1 MTYKNFPV
9 YIGYG
14 NRDFVSDWGFHKDF
28 MLYADGVSVSYS
40 SASIPNRRLGSSIDK
55 DNQYVYTSDSSCSIS
70 LAFNFYSYPKKGVDG
85 QNVYGFLMDGANYKG
100 NILGNGT
107 GANYFPIRIGA
118 NIYNRC
124 YIQDY
129 TVQVSAFAPLKVNA
143 NFKCFDPPTEGETKQ
158 EADVNFNSYND
169 YMSGR
174 SIITANTC
182 ELSGVYDDVVYGD
195 VIPSMSFSK
204 RYARTPVYTLG
215 STKPTNFLIDAVESQ
230 IQLESTGIS
239 NFADYDGIKL
249 QEPVALIVKD
259 IDGNK
264 ILPEYNDGFEFA
276 ANSGAKVN
284 TYSYGI
290 QGGDVIKTQAAISE
304 VLL

>member
-14 NRDFVSDWGFHKDF
+14 NREFVSDWGFHRNF
-28 MLYADGVSVSYS
+28 MLYADSVSVNYG
-40 SASIPNRRLGSSIDK
+40 SASTPNRRLGSSVDK

-70 LAFNFYSYPKKGVDG
+70 LGFNFYSYPRKGGEG
-85 QNVYGFLMDGANYKG
+85 QNVYGFLMDGAEYES

-107 GANYFPIRIGA
+107 GSNFFPIRIGA
-118 NIYNRC
+118 NVYNKC

-129 TVQVSAFAPLKVNA
+129 TVQVAAFAPLKVSA
-143 NFKCFDPPTEGETKQ
+143 NFKCYDPPDEGSTKQ
-158 EADVNFNSYND
+158 EVDVNFDSYND

-174 SIITANTC
+174 SVITSNTC

-204 RYARTPVYTLG
+204 RYSRTPVYTLG
-215 STKPTNFLIDAVESQ
+215 SIKPTSFLVDAVESQ
-230 IQLESTGIS
+230 MQLESTGLS
-239 NFADYDGIKL
+239 NFADYSGIKL
-249 QEPVALIVKD
+249 QEPIALIIKD
-259 IDGNK
+259 VDGNK
-264 ILPEYNDGFEFA
+264 ILPEYNGGFEFA

-284 TYSYGI
+284 TYNYGV
-290 QGGDVIKTQAAISE
+290 QGGDAIKTQATISE
-304 VLL
+304 VVL